1 MTLSSIGLPLLN
13 GFIGE
18 FTILM
23 GAWHIPIGFQLPIP
37 FSSKARLF
45 GPKVWTV
52 LAVLGI
58 VLGAAYMLWLYQ
70 RTMFGKLDKPENEAL
85 KDLDFREVL
94 TLAPLVVLAFW
105 IGIYPAPFMDMIGPP
120 VKRIVQ
126 QMGETLPATATL
138 ATSRPAPAAVSSA
151 APARAASLSG
161 TESSK

>member
-1 MTLSSIGLPLLN
+1 
-13 GFIGE
+13 
-18 FTILM
+18 
-23 GAWHIPIGFQLPIP
+23 
-37 FSSKARLF
+37 
-45 GPKVWTV
+45 
-52 LAVLGI
+52 
-58 VLGAAYMLWLYQ
+58 MLWLYQ

-126 QMGETLPATATL
+126 QMGETLPAAATV
-138 ATSRPAPAAVSSA
+138 ADSRHAPAGST
-151 APARAASLSG
+151 APARAAALSR